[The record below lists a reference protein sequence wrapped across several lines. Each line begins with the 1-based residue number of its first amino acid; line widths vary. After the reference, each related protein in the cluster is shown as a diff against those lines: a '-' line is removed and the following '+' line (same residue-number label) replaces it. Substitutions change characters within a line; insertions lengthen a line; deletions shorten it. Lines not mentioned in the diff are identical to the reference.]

1 MMTYIHP
8 YTHTHTHTHTNTH
21 THKTYRNTYM
31 YACIHPYI
39 RTHTNIQVNGTHW
52 GEAAAAAQAF
62 AAAHFRPGN
71 LEQEVRGL
79 LAPLER

>member
-1 MMTYIHP
+1 
-8 YTHTHTHTHTNTH
+8 
-21 THKTYRNTYM
+21 M
-31 YACIHPYI
+31 Y
-39 RTHTNIQVNGTHW
+39 IQVNGTHW

-79 LAPLER
+79 LAALER